1 MGVEMRALLVSLTL
15 GALSPNLANAD
26 VFAYTDDTGVTHY
39 SNVREHDRYQLI
51 VAVLREE
58 GRVNTAKVA
67 PMPKAVAEYAPH
79 IEAVAEEVEV
89 DKALL
94 HAVITAES
102 GYNANALSP
111 KGAMGLMQLMPG
123 TAKRYTVENAFD
135 AVQNIRGGAFYLRDL
150 MRQFDNDLSLVLA
163 AYNAGENAVLR
174 HGRQVPPYKETQAYV
189 PKVLALYNKY
199 RRIL

>member
-1 MGVEMRALLVSLTL
+1 MMRAILIGLVI
-15 GALSPNLANAD
+15 GMLSPVVAWAD
-26 VFAYTDDTGVTHY
+26 VFAFTDGAGVIHY
-39 SNVREHDRYQLI
+39 SNVREHERYQLI
-51 VAVLREE
+51 VSVLKEE
-58 GRVNTAKVA
+58 RRSNSAKAA
-67 PMPKAVAEYAPH
+67 PMPKAVADYAPH
-79 IEAVAEEVEV
+79 IEAVAEETEI

-102 GYNANALSP
+102 GYNANAISP

-135 AVQNIRGGAFYLRDL
+135 AVQNIRGGAAYLRDL